1 MQQRNYKMDNVRFL
15 LIFCV
20 LLGHCI
26 ELFQGN
32 FASAIYKII
41 YSFHMPAFL
50 FLTGF
55 FARFDRRKIVLN
67 LIYPYILFQILYQ
80 LFDTYVIKGEDKAA
94 IKFGTPYW
102 LLWYLLVTIFCYLLL
117 PLFDGIQPTSGIIM
131 ALISLALAILA
142 GLDTSLGYYASL
154 ARFFSFLPFF
164 LIGHYS
170 AHLWK
175 KQKNQKKPQ
184 HYMWL
189 TIVLL
194 LFLVFACI
202 YVTKNPDITRKVLY
216 ASYSYE
222 KAHYEPVVKLFL
234 IIVSFA
240 WIAFLLLVMPSKKI
254 PFLSVLGQHTLS
266 IFLLHGFFIK
276 LAKKEK
282 IFCYSEAQNL
292 LLALMLSIILL
303 CLLGNPWSAK
313 WFQRLFTGD
322 WINKLMRKRK
332 SL

>member
-1 MQQRNYKMDNVRFL
+1 MRQRDYKMDNIRFL

-20 LLGHCI
+20 LLGHFI
-26 ELFQGN
+26 ELFPGD
-32 FASAIYKII
+32 FASALYKII

-80 LFDTYVIKGEDKAA
+80 FFDTIVIKGEEGIS

-117 PLFDGIQPTSGIIM
+117 PLFDGIQPTSGIVM

-164 LIGHYS
+164 IIGHYT

-175 KQKNQKKPQ
+175 KQGHQKKPQ
-184 HYMWL
+184 HSVWL
-189 TIVLL
+189 IAVLG
-194 LFLVFACI
+194 LFLIFACVYI
-202 YVTKNPDITRKVLY
+202 IKNPEITRKVLY

-222 KAHYEPVVKLFL
+222 KADYEPVVKLFL
-234 IIVSFA
+234 IVVSFA
-240 WIAFLLLVMPSKKI
+240 WIAFLLAVMPSKKI
-254 PFLSVLGQHTLS
+254 PYISVLGQHTLS
-266 IFLLHGFFIK
+266 VFLLHGFFVK
-276 LAKKEK
+276 LAKKNE

-292 LLALMLSIILL
+292 LLAFALSIVLL
-303 CLLGNPWSAK
+303 CLLGNPWTAK
-313 WFQRLFTGD
+313 WFGRLFTGE
-322 WINKLMRKRK
+322 WINRLWKRRR
-332 SL
+332 L

>member
-1 MQQRNYKMDNVRFL
+1 MRQRDYKMDNIRFL

-20 LLGHCI
+20 LLGHFI
-26 ELFQGN
+26 ELFQGD
-32 FASAIYKII
+32 FASALYKII

-80 LFDTYVIKGEDKAA
+80 FFDTIVIKGEEGIS

-117 PLFDGIQPTSGIIM
+117 PLFDGIQPTSGIVM

-164 LIGHYS
+164 IIGHYT

-175 KQKNQKKPQ
+175 KQGHQKKPQ
-184 HYMWL
+184 HSVWL
-189 TIVLL
+189 IAVLG
-194 LFLVFACI
+194 LFLIFACVYI
-202 YVTKNPDITRKVLY
+202 IKNPEITRKVLY

-222 KAHYEPVVKLFL
+222 KADYEPVVKLFL
-234 IIVSFA
+234 IVVSFA
-240 WIAFLLLVMPSKKI
+240 WIAFLLAVMPSKKI
-254 PFLSVLGQHTLS
+254 PYISVLGQHTLS
-266 IFLLHGFFIK
+266 VFLLHGFFVK
-276 LAKKEK
+276 LAKKNE

-292 LLALMLSIILL
+292 LLAFALSIVLL
-303 CLLGNPWSAK
+303 CLLGNPWTAK
-313 WFQRLFTGD
+313 WFGRLFTGE
-322 WINKLMRKRK
+322 WINRLWKRRR
-332 SL
+332 L

>member
-1 MQQRNYKMDNVRFL
+1 MRQRDYKMDNFRFL

-20 LLGHCI
+20 LLGHFI
-26 ELFQGN
+26 ELFQGD
-32 FASAIYKII
+32 FASALYKII

-80 LFDTYVIKGEDKAA
+80 FFDTIVIKGEEGIS

-117 PLFDGIQPTSGIIM
+117 PLFDGIQPTSGIVM

-164 LIGHYS
+164 IIGHYT

-175 KQKNQKKPQ
+175 KQENPKKPQ
-184 HYMWL
+184 HSVWL
-189 TIVLL
+189 IAVLG
-194 LFLVFACI
+194 LFLAFACVYI
-202 YVTKNPDITRKVLY
+202 IKNPEITRKVLY

-222 KAHYEPVVKLFL
+222 KADYEPVVKLFL
-234 IIVSFA
+234 IVVSFA
-240 WIAFLLLVMPSKKI
+240 WIAFLLAVMPSKKI
-254 PFLSVLGQHTLS
+254 PYISVLGQHTLS
-266 IFLLHGFFIK
+266 VFLLHGFFVK
-276 LAKKEK
+276 LAKKNE

-292 LLALMLSIILL
+292 LLAFALSIVLL
-303 CLLGNPWSAK
+303 CLLGNPWTAK
-313 WFQRLFTGD
+313 WFGRLFTGE
-322 WINKLMRKRK
+322 WINRLWKRR

>member
-1 MQQRNYKMDNVRFL
+1 MRQRDYKMDNIRFL

-20 LLGHCI
+20 LLGHFI
-26 ELFQGN
+26 ELFQGD
-32 FASAIYKII
+32 FASALYKII

-80 LFDTYVIKGEDKAA
+80 LFDTFVIKGEEGIA

-117 PLFDGIQPTSGIIM
+117 PLFDGIQPTSGIVM
-131 ALISLALAILA
+131 ALLSLALAILA

-164 LIGHYS
+164 IIGHYT

-175 KQKNQKKPQ
+175 KQETPKKPQ
-184 HYMWL
+184 HSVWL
-189 TIVLL
+189 IAVLG
-194 LFLVFACI
+194 LFLVFACVYI
-202 YVTKNPDITRKVLY
+202 IKNPEITRKVLY

-222 KAHYEPVVKLFL
+222 KADYEPVVKLFL
-234 IIVSFA
+234 IVVSFA
-240 WIAFLLLVMPSKKI
+240 WIAFLLLVMPSKRI
-254 PFLSVLGQHTLS
+254 PFVSVLGQHTLS
-266 IFLLHGFFIK
+266 VFLLHGFFAK
-276 LAKKEK
+276 LAMKNE

-292 LLALMLSIILL
+292 LLAFTLSVVLL
-303 CLLGNPWSAK
+303 CLLGNPWTAK
-313 WFQRLFTGD
+313 WFGRLFTGE
-322 WINKLMRKRK
+322 WINKLWKRR

>member
-1 MQQRNYKMDNVRFL
+1 MRQRDYKMDNFRFL

-20 LLGHCI
+20 LLGHFI
-26 ELFQGN
+26 ELFPGD
-32 FASAIYKII
+32 FASALYKII

-80 LFDTYVIKGEDKAA
+80 FFDTIVIKGEEGIS

-117 PLFDGIQPTSGIIM
+117 PLFDGIQPTSGIVM

-164 LIGHYS
+164 IIGHYT

-175 KQKNQKKPQ
+175 KQGHQKKPQ
-184 HYMWL
+184 HSVWL
-189 TIVLL
+189 IAVLG
-194 LFLVFACI
+194 LFLIFACVYI
-202 YVTKNPDITRKVLY
+202 IKNPEITRKVLY

-222 KAHYEPVVKLFL
+222 KADYEPVVKLFL
-234 IIVSFA
+234 IVVSFA

-254 PFLSVLGQHTLS
+254 PYISVLGQHTLS
-266 IFLLHGFFIK
+266 VFLLHGFFVK
-276 LAKKEK
+276 LAKKNE
-282 IFCYSEAQNL
+282 IFCYSEVQNL
-292 LLALMLSIILL
+292 LLAFALSIVLL
-303 CLLGNPWSAK
+303 CLLGNPWTAK
-313 WFQRLFTGD
+313 WFGRLFTGE
-322 WINKLMRKRK
+322 WINRLWKRR

>member
-1 MQQRNYKMDNVRFL
+1 MQQRDYKMDNIRLL

-20 LLGHCI
+20 LMGHFM
-26 ELFQGN
+26 ELFGGA
-32 FASAIYKII
+32 FTSALYKII

-80 LFDTYVIKGEDKAA
+80 LFDTFVIKGEKAVT

-117 PLFDGIQPTSGIIM
+117 PLFDGIQPASEIVLI
-131 ALISLALAILA
+131 LISLTLAILA

-175 KQKNQKKPQ
+175 KPGNLKKPQ
-184 HYMWL
+184 HRVWL
-189 TIVLL
+189 ILVLG
-194 LFLVFACI
+194 LFLVLACI
-202 YVTKNPDITRKVLY
+202 YITANPEISRKVLY

-222 KAHYEPVVKLFL
+222 KADYEPVVKLFL

-240 WIAFLLLVMPSKKI
+240 WIALLLLIMPSQKL
-254 PFLSVLGQHTLS
+254 PCLSVLGQHTFP
-266 IFLLHGFFIK
+266 IFLLHGFFVK
-276 LAKKEK
+276 LALKQKL
-282 IFCYSEAQNL
+282 FCHNEAVNL
-292 LLALMLSIILL
+292 LLAVLFSIVLL
-303 CLLGNPWSAK
+303 CLLGNPWTAK
-313 WFQRLFTGD
+313 WFGRLFTGA
-322 WINKLMRKRK
+322 WLNKLWKQK